1 MLSKYSIDLVVSLA
15 VQVQEGRPS
24 SYENLG
30 FEAYGPIGRLVVIIS
45 KGLYSFGCLVAYVV
59 IVKDNFSFALVHL
72 LYGDN
77 NGDGMNTSLLKSALS
92 NQNFVTIFLC
102 STVMLPLS
110 LLREVKPLERFSA
123 LKITVVLMIA
133 AIVIYL
139 FAIPESGQQALEGRF
154 VDHWLF
160 VYDGFIERYVIA
172 DLWMDIVCGLPLSV
186 LTKRNAMNI
195 LFNGSFLLKFGD
207 FLVHFCGTAY
217 RQPRI

>member
-1 MLSKYSIDLVVSLA
+1 MDLVISLA
-15 VQVQEGRPS
+15 VQVQGVHPS

-30 FEAYGPIGRLVVIIS
+30 FVTYGSIGRLVVIIS

-72 LYGDN
+72 IYGDN
-77 NGDGMNTSLLKSALS
+77 GDDDEKTSLLKSALS

-123 LKITVVLMIA
+123 LKITVVLMIV

-139 FAIPESGQQALEGRF
+139 FAVLENGQQAPEGRF
-154 VDHWLF
+154 VDHWIF
-160 VYDGFIERYVIA
+160 VYDGVFERYVHGYCVWVA
-172 DLWMDIVCGLPLSV
+172 IVRANEAQLHEHVIQWIVSAEVWGL
-186 LTKRNAMNI
+186 
-195 LFNGSFLLKFGD
+195 
-207 FLVHFCGTAY
+207 FCFHSLHS
-217 RQPRI
+217 I

>member
-1 MLSKYSIDLVVSLA
+1 MH
-15 VQVQEGRPS
+15 EGHPS

-30 FEAYGPIGRLVVIIS
+30 FEAYGSIGRLVVIIS

-77 NGDGMNTSLLKSALS
+77 DGDGVKTSLLKSALS

-123 LKITVVLMIA
+123 LKISVVLMIA

-139 FAIPESGQQALEGRF
+139 FATPENGQQALEGRF

-160 VYDGFIERYVIA
+160 IHDGFFERYVIG
-172 DLWMDIVCGLPLSV
+172 DL
-186 LTKRNAMNI
+186 
-195 LFNGSFLLKFGD
+195 
-207 FLVHFCGTAY
+207 
-217 RQPRI
+217 